1 MRTFF
6 SLMALV
12 AWLPF
17 LSVADPLPYHL
28 EVAADGLEIPWDIDF
43 APDGRVFVT
52 ERPGRIRVIVDGEL
66 QAEPWA
72 TLPVANWRAAGLSGL
87 ALSPDFADDGFV
99 FVMGTFRVG
108 EDRFVNRV
116 IRFREV
122 NGRGAE
128 PEVMVGDIPSIST
141 HAGGALDFGPDRM
154 LYVGMGDAE
163 NIALVQQ
170 LDNTTGKILRYAP
183 DGSIP
188 ADNPDPG
195 SPVWTRGVRNPQGFA
210 WHPETG
216 RMFSTEHGPSG
227 FPEEG
232 YREHQDELMWITRG
246 GNQGWPIV
254 SGMHMDN
261 RFEKPLLEWTPAI
274 APSGLAIVNDPGSP
288 WHGDLLVGAMR
299 AQHLRRVVVD
309 HSGDAPEVVA
319 EHLLY
324 EREFGRIRAVEQAPD
339 GSIWFSTS
347 NADTP
352 GEPVRG
358 LVGENGDLLYR
369 LVRRY

>member
-52 ERPGRIRVIVDGEL
+52 ERPGRIRVIEDGAL

-72 TLPVANWRAAGLSGL
+72 MLPVANWRAAGLSGL

-108 EDRFVNRV
+108 DDRFVNRV

-128 PEVMVGDIPSIST
+128 PEVIVGDIPSIST

-188 ADNPDPG
+188 DDNPDPG

-210 WHPETG
+210 WHSETG

-254 SGMHMDN
+254 SGMHMDG